1 MAEQVKTRMT
11 ADEFSQLPETNQP
24 TELINGELIVSPSPL
39 VCHQLSSSQ
48 FFRLIDGLK
57 PNGTLF
63 YSPMDVYFDQE
74 NIPQPDLIWVA
85 ETSRCVIGEKR
96 LEGPP
101 DLIVEIL
108 SPGTSRM
115 DRREKF
121 QLYERYGVSEY
132 WMVDPLEKYVEVY
145 RWVGGRYDRLGI
157 FGEGDTLISAA
168 LGGKTVSLT
177 GVFEG

>member
-1 MAEQVKTRMT
+1 MAEQIKTRMT
-11 ADEFSQLPETNQP
+11 AAEFLQLPETNQP
-24 TELINGELIVSPSPL
+24 TELINGELNVSPSPL
-39 VCHQLSSSQ
+39 VRHQLSSAR

-63 YSPMDVYFDQE
+63 YSPMDVYLDDE

-85 ETSRCVIGEKR
+85 ENSRCVIGENR

-108 SPGTSRM
+108 SPGTAKV

-121 QLYERYGVSEY
+121 QLYERFGVGEY
-132 WMVDPLEKYVEVY
+132 WLVEPLGQYVEVY
-145 RWVGGRYDRLGI
+145 RWADGHFVKQGI
-157 FGEGDTLISAA
+157 YGEGDSFISVA
-168 LGGKTVSLT
+168 LGGKTVALS
-177 GVFEG
+177 GIFQG